1 MSVDKYSATADVVA
15 RLLLLVT
22 FAGAFVVSVPGVAA
36 SRYNPLPVEQRDAVD
51 THYPSAQEYP
61 SQPAAPS
68 QVSVP
73 VPAQATQ
80 PSSVEASS
88 LVQVSQPLIS
98 GDEQWQ
104 LYNQIQQM
112 QEELQSL
119 RGLLEQQTHELEQ
132 MKRQQRE
139 RYLDLDHR
147 LGQLKRTDNDVAAPA
162 AIAPA
167 SVVPASLS
175 EEEQVLQDTVQYDA
189 AFQLLKER
197 KYSQAIEAF
206 QALLVSSPGGK
217 KAPYCEYW
225 LGELYLAS
233 SPADLDRAKT
243 HFVTLLTQYPG
254 HVKMP
259 DGMYKLG
266 TVFDR
271 AGDKSK
277 ARVTLKRVIKD
288 HAGSQAAKLAEAYLR
303 KL

>member
-1 MSVDKYSATADVVA
+1 MSVDKYSTVAAVVV
-15 RLLLLVT
+15 RLFFVAAVVVT
-22 FAGAFVVSVPGVAA
+22 FITPMPSVAA
-36 SRYNPLPVEQRDAVD
+36 SRYNPLPVEQREAVD
-51 THYPSAQEYP
+51 TDYPSAQEYP
-61 SQPAAPS
+61 SQLPASTP
-68 QVSVP
+68 VSIP
-73 VPAQATQ
+73 VQTQQ
-80 PSSVEASS
+80 PSSAESS
-88 LVQVSQPLIS
+88 PLIQVNQPLIS
-98 GDEQWQ
+98 SDEQWQ

-112 QEELQSL
+112 QEELQLL
-119 RGLLEQQTHELEQ
+119 RGLMEQQTHELEQ
-132 MKRQQRE
+132 IKRQQRE

-147 LGQLKRTDNDVAAPA
+147 LGQLKRTESEGPIPVATSPVAAEPA
-162 AIAPA
+162 A
-167 SVVPASLS
+167 LS
-175 EEEQVLQDTVQYDA
+175 EEERVLQDTVQYDA

-197 KYSQAIEAF
+197 KYTEAIEAF

-288 HAGSQAAKLAEAYLR
+288 HQGSQAAKLAEAYLM